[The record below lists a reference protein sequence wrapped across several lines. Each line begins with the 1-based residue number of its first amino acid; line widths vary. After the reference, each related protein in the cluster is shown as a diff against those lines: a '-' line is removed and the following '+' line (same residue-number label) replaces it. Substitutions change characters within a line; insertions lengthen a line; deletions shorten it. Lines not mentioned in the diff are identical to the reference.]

1 MGALNTADI
10 AVTKLSRFS
19 LEDGDVLHALKK
31 DEESYA
37 GFGEA
42 YFSWIKQDA
51 VKAWKRHNNMTMNLI
66 VPIGMVRFVFCTKKE
81 NGEFEYRA
89 EEIGENAYFRLT
101 VPPGIWFGFMGLVA
115 PASLIL
121 NISNIV
127 HDSMEVERLS
137 VQDLPYNWVT
147 R

>member
-1 MGALNTADI
+1 VGALNTADI

-51 VKAWKRHNNMTMNLI
+51 VKAWKRHNNMTMNLV
-66 VPIGMVRFVFCTKKE
+66 VPVGMVRFVFCTKKE
-81 NGEFEYRA
+81 NDEFEYRV

-121 NISNIV
+121 NISNTV
-127 HDSMEVERLS
+127 HDSIEVERLS
-137 VQDLPYNWVT
+137 VQDLPYNW
-147 R
+147 